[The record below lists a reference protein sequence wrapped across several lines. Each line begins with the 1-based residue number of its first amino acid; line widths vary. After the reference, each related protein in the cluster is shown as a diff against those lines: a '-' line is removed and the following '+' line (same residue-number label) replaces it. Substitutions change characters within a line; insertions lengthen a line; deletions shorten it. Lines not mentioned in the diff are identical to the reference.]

1 FDDALGRGELRAPHG
16 HGLLPA
22 PAARWTQA
30 AAFLLGGLRSASGQ
44 PPCRAPEYGASSDEL
59 RRPRLRDT
67 TRETAAARGW
77 GPACAPPRSQL
88 PGGLEGRSRALRTR
102 GSRVSAPDSLLT
114 AVRLA
119 WGRCSGRPT
128 LTCSFSNQPLGP
140 RKQLRPWDQSS
151 C

>member
-1 FDDALGRGELRAPHG
+1 TFDDALGRGELRAPHG

-44 PPCRAPEYGASSDEL
+44 PPCRAPEYGASSDGGGRSAAPSLRRGRPRREL

-102 GSRVSAPDSLLT
+102 RISGLSSGFTADRRPPRVGQMLWTPNPDL
-114 AVRLA
+114 
-119 WGRCSGRPT
+119 
-128 LTCSFSNQPLGP
+128 
-140 RKQLRPWDQSS
+140 
-151 C
+151 